1 MLRRAYIV
9 MLTLAVLFAA
19 GLGAP
24 RQANAYS
31 PEIEGNVDATLRQFY
46 SQVYSG
52 RELVKKATAVLV
64 FPNVVKAGFG
74 IGGSYGEG
82 ALRIGGRT
90 AGYYNTASASIG
102 FQIGAQGRS
111 VVILFMTKSALRNFR
126 ARDGWEIGVDGS
138 VVLITVGA
146 GAEVDTNNIVDPII
160 GFMFNNKGL
169 MYNLTLEGSKIS
181 RIDR

>member
-52 RELVKKATAVLV
+52 RELVKKAAAVLV